1 MRIRSK
7 TMMGRI
13 GEHGELNLHWD
24 ALTAFLQ
31 THRGKVAIVR
41 VELQPVEASEKTQNY
56 FFGYIIPELKN
67 AFMENGE
74 HLTKEETY
82 NKIRGLCPLFIRED
96 RVEGKWKRRIVEFEE
111 LSQEEA
117 CEVIDWT
124 IQFAAE
130 NLFWVLDPPIQ
141 EKNYG

>member
-1 MRIRSK
+1 MRVRNK
-7 TMMGRI
+7 TLMGRI
-13 GEHGELNLHWD
+13 GENGELNLHWD
-24 ALTAFLQ
+24 ALKEFLSS
-31 THRGKVAIVR
+31 HKGKVAIVR
-41 VELQPVEASEKTQNY
+41 VELMAVEPTEKTRNY

-96 RVEGKWKRRIVEFEE
+96 RVEGKWKRRMVEFEE
-111 LSQEEA
+111 LDQAEA
-117 CEVIDWT
+117 NEAIDWI

-130 NLFWVLDPPIQ
+130 NLYTPLDPPIQ

>member
-1 MRIRSK
+1 MRVRNK
-7 TMMGRI
+7 TLMGRI
-13 GEHGELNLHWD
+13 GENGELNLHWD
-24 ALTAFLQ
+24 ALKEFLSS
-31 THRGKVAIVR
+31 HKGKVAIVR
-41 VELQPVEASEKTQNY
+41 VELMAVEPTEKTRNY

-111 LSQEEA
+111 LDQAECNEI
-117 CEVIDWT
+117 IDWT
-124 IQFAAE
+124 IQWAAE
-130 NLFWVLDPPIQ
+130 NLFFVLDPPVQ
-141 EKNYG
+141 EKTL

>member
-1 MRIRSK
+1 MRVRNK
-7 TMMGRI
+7 TLMGRI
-13 GEHGELNLHWD
+13 GENGELNLHWD
-24 ALTAFLQ
+24 ALKEFLSS
-31 THRGKVAIVR
+31 HKGKVAIVR
-41 VELQPVEASEKTQNY
+41 VELVAVEPTEKTRNY

-111 LSQEEA
+111 LDQAEA
-117 CEVIDWT
+117 NEAIDWI

-130 NLFWVLDPPIQ
+130 NLYTPLDPPIQ